1 VTCSESDKTPRS
13 SFTGIKRMISCNL
26 PLLFLAALP
35 LLLFSPSVNAE
46 PSGVAVIINE
56 DPSNP
61 QGERHP
67 GTVTW
72 RTDRVKAAPGQPGE
86 PVIHAD
92 VEIPDMKLTMAMD
105 IKRNTDKSLPASHVV
120 EMKFVSRRDAAGSAV
135 ISVPGM
141 MLKFTEQARGTPLA
155 ALSVKITDGSFLVGL
170 SNSESDRSRNLQ
182 LLKERSWFDIPIVY
196 ANQHRGILAVQKG
209 FHGEEV
215 FFEAMTAWER
225 PQ

>member
-1 VTCSESDKTPRS
+1 MLTIGIGLLPQRS
-13 SFTGIKRMISCNL
+13 CIRRMT
-26 PLLFLAALP
+26 
-35 LLLFSPSVNAE
+35 LLLALGTLALSFFATASRAQDASPGQAIVF
-46 PSGVAVIINE
+46 NE
-56 DPSNP
+56 NP
-61 QGERHP
+61 ANQGERYP
-67 GTVTW
+67 GSIKW
-72 RTDRVKAAPGQPGE
+72 RVDRIKAVGQPDE
-86 PVIHAD
+86 LVIHGDA
-92 VEIPDMKLTMAMD
+92 EIPD
-105 IKRNTDKSLPASHVV
+105 IKMRMTINIRRNTDKSLPASHVV
-120 EMKFVSRRDAAGSAV
+120 EMKFVSPRDAASSTV

-155 ALSVKITDGSFLVGL
+155 ALSVKITDGSFMVGL

-209 FHGEEV
+209 FHGEDV

>member
-1 VTCSESDKTPRS
+1 MAGSESDNASRPS
-13 SFTGIKRMISCNL
+13 VTGIKRITWRNL
-26 PLLFLAALP
+26 PLVFLAALP
-35 LLLFSPSVNAE
+35 LLLFAPSVHAE
-46 PSGVAVIINE
+46 PSGFAVVINE
-56 DPSNP
+56 DPSNR
-61 QGERHP
+61 QGQRHP

-72 RTDRVKAAPGQPGE
+72 RTDRIKAAAGQPDE
-86 PVIHAD
+86 LVIHAD
-92 VEIPDMKLTMAMD
+92 VEIPDMKLTMTMD

-120 EMKFVSRRDAAGSAV
+120 EMTFVSPREVAASTV

-155 ALSVKITDGSFLVGL
+155 ALSVKITDGSFMVGL
-170 SNSESDRSRNLQ
+170 SNSETDRRRNLQ

-209 FHGEEV
+209 FHGEDV

-225 PQ
+225 PR

>member
-1 VTCSESDKTPRS
+1 MTCTDNAPRS
-13 SFTGIKRMISCNL
+13 SFTGIKRMTWRSL
-26 PLLFLAALP
+26 PLQFLATLP
-35 LLLFSPSVNAE
+35 LLLFSPSVKAE

-72 RTDRVKAAPGQPGE
+72 RTDRIKAAPGQPDE
-86 PVIHAD
+86 LAIHAD

-105 IKRNTDKSLPASHVV
+105 IRRNTDKSVPASHVV
-120 EMKFVSRRDAAGSAV
+120 EMKFVSPRDAASSTV

-141 MLKFTEQARGTPLA
+141 MLKFTEQARGTPLN

-170 SNSESDRSRNLQ
+170 SNTGSDRRRNLQ
-182 LLKERSWFDIPIVY
+182 LLKERSWFDIPVVY

-209 FHGEEV
+209 FHGEDV
-215 FFEAMTAWER
+215 FFQAMTAWEQ